1 MPLEFPIGIP
11 LHGVKQNL
19 GQTVLILFRI
29 AGKLQRRQLHAN
41 PLALETITAL
51 DFNVLFDILDD
62 CCSDGF
68 QFKNVLKVQK
78 LQKITLFNYSK
89 ERKKIVIFFKLT

>member
-1 MPLEFPIGIP
+1 MPLEFLIGIP

-19 GQTVLILFRI
+19 GQTVLILCRI

-41 PLALETITAL
+41 PLALETITGL
-51 DFNVLFDILDD
+51 DFNVLFDILGD

-78 LQKITLFNYSK
+78 LQKITLFNYSE
-89 ERKKIVIFFKLT
+89 ERKKIVIFFKRT